1 MIQYLITALFDLGLA
16 GLAFSKKDN
25 PAARALAFLLASLSI
40 WLLELFFLTTITN
53 EYLLNI
59 LFHIS
64 RGGMFLIPFG
74 FALLTW
80 RLVGSRSK
88 KFKNIF
94 VIFGGFFSISLWL
107 INMFLFP
114 SELKETD
121 SGYLPQLDAIYY
133 IFIGYLIWCFAGSI
147 LLVGVS
153 YKTSSSR
160 EKQRLKWLL
169 ITLLVSFSC
178 GLIVLFSMPAGLN
191 FYLSKFVGVI
201 TNIVFV
207 SLLFY
212 STIQHN
218 LMDIRLALSLGL
230 TKAILLAFFVWMYF
244 VVTSVVGD
252 HTQSIGG
259 VLTLLAFLVLMLE
272 AYPRLLK
279 WILPS
284 AKRILVKHGYDF
296 DQVKAETEIDLRN
309 SISFTMMQE
318 VMDHLLL
325 RTIKLTNYKILMV
338 QQERESFSNE
348 SMHHLNDPLFDTLHE
363 DSYLLS
369 YCASQTQLIMA
380 DEMPEVLQGEM
391 KKYNAS
397 LCFPV
402 FFENKVLAIAL
413 IGGPANFSYY
423 RYEDLKIFEWLK
435 SELGQVLSRLVRL
448 NHMQDQLGEAKK
460 TLSML
465 SLMNHYHHDIKVPFA
480 IIDGVLSNDIYDR
493 DKQRDI
499 VLEQVERGSR
509 LIATMASI
517 LGGKHKR
524 RIQSCS
530 LDSLVQDCLYLF
542 EKSFDKVEYELGGI
556 PKIRG
561 DAEDLKIL
569 FINLIKNA
577 AEARRN
583 NADLVLHIRSWLEEG
598 NVFFSI
604 QDNGTGMTEQQ
615 LANLWEPGLS
625 AKKFGNGIG
634 MQAIKR
640 IIDEHNAR
648 IEVKSSPG
656 KGSEFVLCFFATQ
669 IATEDPQHDEPT
681 KDELAERRATYLAEK
696 RSNQ

>member
-25 PAARALAFLLASLSI
+25 PAAKALAFLLFALSM
-40 WLLELFFLTTITN
+40 WLLELFLLTTLSNIN
-53 EYLLNI
+53 ILNV
-59 LFHIS
+59 LFHIT
-64 RGGMFLIPFG
+64 RGGMFFIPFG
-74 FALLTW
+74 FTLLTW
-80 RLVGSRSK
+80 RLIGSRSK
-88 KFKNIF
+88 KFRNFF
-94 VIFGGFFSISLWL
+94 VIPGACVSSLFWTL
-107 INMFLFP
+107 NMFVFP
-114 SELKETD
+114 SELKATD
-121 SGYLPQLDAIYY
+121 SGYLPRLDLIYY
-133 IFIGYLIWCFAGSI
+133 IFIGFLVWCFAGSI
-147 LLVGVS
+147 CLVGMS

-178 GLIVLFSMPAGLN
+178 GLIVLFSMPTGMGQ
-191 FYLSKFVGVI
+191 YLSKFIGAI
-201 TNIVFV
+201 TNVVFV

-230 TKAILLAFFVWMYF
+230 TKAILLASFVWMYF
-244 VVTSVVGD
+244 MVTSLVGDDTQSVGGVVT
-252 HTQSIGG
+252 
-259 VLTLLAFLVLMLE
+259 LLGFLVLMLE

-279 WILPS
+279 WLLPN
-284 AKRILVKHGYDF
+284 AKKILVKNSYDF
-296 DQVKAETEIDLRN
+296 DQVKAETEIDLKN
-309 SISFTMMQE
+309 SISFTMMLE
-318 VMDHLLL
+318 VLDHLFLKA
-325 RTIKLTNYKILMV
+325 IKINNYKILMV
-338 QQERESFSNE
+338 NQEGESANE
-348 SMHHLNDPLFDTLHE
+348 SNLRPNGALDFINE
-363 DSYLLS
+363 DSSLVA
-369 YCASQTQLIMA
+369 YCATQTQLIMA
-380 DEMPEVLQGEM
+380 DEMPDSLQSEM
-391 KKYNAS
+391 KRYNAS

-402 FFENKVLAIAL
+402 FSENKVVAIVLA
-413 IGGPANFSYY
+413 GSPTNFTYY

-435 SELGQVLSRLVRL
+435 AELGQVLSRLIRL
-448 NHMQDQLGEAKK
+448 NHMQEQLGEAKK

-493 DKQRDI
+493 NKQRDI

-524 RIQSCS
+524 RIQPCA
-530 LDSLVQDCLYLF
+530 LETLVQDCLYLF
-542 EKSFDKVEYELGGI
+542 EKSFDKVEYEFGGV

-577 AEARRN
+577 AEARREN
-583 NADLVLHIRSWLEEG
+583 TDLVLHIKSWTENG

-604 QDNGTGMTEQQ
+604 RDNGTGMTDQQ
-615 LANLWEPGLS
+615 LANLWEPGFS
-625 AKKFGNGIG
+625 SKKFGNGIG

-640 IIDEHNAR
+640 IVDEHNAR
-648 IEVKSSPG
+648 IQVSSTPH
-656 KGSEFVLCFFATQ
+656 KGSEFVVCFFATQ
-669 IATEDPQHDEPT
+669 IAQDDPTNEPA
-681 KDELAERRATYLAEK
+681 KDELAERRATYLVEK